1 MKLSNALKLKRN
13 LEISPNM
20 KQRMESKKFH
30 SVQRSK
36 EIAPGAI
43 NGDKSSVAQSI
54 APDYL
59 QE

>member
-1 MKLSNALKLKRN
+1 
-13 LEISPNM
+13 M